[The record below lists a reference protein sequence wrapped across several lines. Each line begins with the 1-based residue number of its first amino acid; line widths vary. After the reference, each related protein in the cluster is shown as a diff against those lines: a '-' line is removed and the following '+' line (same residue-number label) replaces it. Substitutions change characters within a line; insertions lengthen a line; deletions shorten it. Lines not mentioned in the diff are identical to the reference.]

1 MTTKTGENTKEPL
14 YCSFCA
20 KSQHEVRKLIA
31 GPSVFICNECI
42 DLCTDII
49 EEEGKG
55 LLVRS
60 PDDVPTPKQIF
71 DVAAKILNERGLLTK
86 KRQSIPGFST
96 RKLKF
101 DYVSPL
107 YDLQNQSDLNHF
119 ITNMQVKQQF
129 FGQGAALATVNIFE
143 AQKFLT
149 DKLNL
154 PRKLF
159 SSDEEIRQFLQ
170 QLGQAQQ
177 AAQLPQPS
185 PSTTAGQVKF
195 PENQGVTI

>member
-1 MTTKTGENTKEPL
+1 M
-14 YCSFCA
+14 
-20 KSQHEVRKLIA
+20 I
-31 GPSVFICNECI
+31 NE
-42 DLCTDII
+42 L
-49 EEEGKG
+49 
-55 LLVRS
+55 
-60 PDDVPTPKQIF
+60 PKQIF
-71 DVAAKILNERGLLTK
+71 DVAAKILNERGLLVK

-119 ITNMQVKQQF
+119 ISNLQIKQQF
-129 FGQGAALATVNIFE
+129 FGQGAAMATVNISE

-159 SSDEEIRQFLQ
+159 SSDDEIRQFLKQ
-170 QLGQAQQ
+170 IGQAQQ
-177 AAQLPQPS
+177 AQAQQGQLPR